1 MQLQHRQMPADV
13 TFFCVA
19 AAAVTEH
26 KTGQL
31 NDSHTAEVA
40 MTANQG
46 MQLTKLQVSGAVT
59 EAASNN
65 LQQHALHVTTSLD
78 SSRFQCTFHQMPQV
92 TCTSMMTAMQQQG
105 VSQAARKQLMWVI
118 QLASSNGW
126 SLAQKMQMWYKSTL
140 N

>member
-31 NDSHTAEVA
+31 NDSHTPEIA

-126 SLAQKMQMWYKSTL
+126 SLAQKMQMWYKSSL

>member
-31 NDSHTAEVA
+31 NDSHTPEVA

-126 SLAQKMQMWYKSTL
+126 SLAQKMQMWYKSSL

>member
-31 NDSHTAEVA
+31 NDNHTPEVA

-46 MQLTKLQVSGAVT
+46 MQLTKLQVSGAVI

>member
-31 NDSHTAEVA
+31 NDSHTPEVA
-40 MTANQG
+40 MTGNQG
-46 MQLTKLQVSGAVT
+46 MQLTKLQVSGAVI

-65 LQQHALHVTTSLD
+65 LQ
-78 SSRFQCTFHQMPQV
+78 
-92 TCTSMMTAMQQQG
+92 
-105 VSQAARKQLMWVI
+105 
-118 QLASSNGW
+118 
-126 SLAQKMQMWYKSTL
+126 
-140 N
+140 